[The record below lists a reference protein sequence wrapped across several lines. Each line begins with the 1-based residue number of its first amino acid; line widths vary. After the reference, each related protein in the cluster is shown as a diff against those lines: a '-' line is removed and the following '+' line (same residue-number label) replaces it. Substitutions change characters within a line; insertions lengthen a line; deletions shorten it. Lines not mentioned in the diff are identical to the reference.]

1 MLASNGYPGMMAPAM
16 QSGIGFQTGH
26 HPNSHAQYNSP
37 MAAFWQARHHMGP
50 NGAAAAAGGAINGMA
65 QSTHPLSHQ
74 TPVSSAHQGQHQDA
88 KMAEK
93 IVSELQVGMW
103 LE

>member
-16 QSGIGFQTGH
+16 QGFQSSVGGH
-26 HPNSHAQYNSP
+26 HPSSHAQYNSP

-50 NGAAAAAGGAINGMA
+50 TGATAGGATVNGMP
-65 QSTHPLSHQ
+65 QSMGHQ
-74 TPVSSAHQGQHQDA
+74 TPVSSAHQGPHQDA

-93 IVSELQVGMW
+93 IVSELQVGRCDA
-103 LE
+103 